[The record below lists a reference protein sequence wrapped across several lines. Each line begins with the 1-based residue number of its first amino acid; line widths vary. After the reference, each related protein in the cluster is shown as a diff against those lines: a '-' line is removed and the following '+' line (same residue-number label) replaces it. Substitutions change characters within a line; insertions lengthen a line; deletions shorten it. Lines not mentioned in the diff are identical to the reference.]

1 MGETNIKKEY
11 ICNICNKEYKDKSGL
26 WYHNKKY
33 HNDINPK
40 TTLVKGILTSNN
52 LKVQPVVE
60 QKQIFKCKF
69 CDTTFTRKNNL
80 NQHIKKTCKEKNSE
94 IEKLKAE
101 IREIKEKFSKEID
114 KLKNKQTKIIYNGP
128 VSNNTNNIINI
139 CKIGN
144 EDINMLTTNEVNLI
158 KSHGLNAVITIADCT
173 NFNQRLPQNHNFYTS
188 ALNDKHINT
197 LDHKTNTIIKQPKVE
212 VFDKVLVSSI
222 DNLEKLGK
230 NDEHFMEKVDRLK
243 KFIFLKKTKKKYYE
257 QLNLLSY
264 NKGKMIASTWEK
276 LIKDN
281 NITPDEFSS
290 KLDEE
295 VKQITEMTEE
305 ECTSDSELSSDSD
318 SDYDGI
324 KLVSTKVEKNIE
336 L

>member
-1 MGETNIKKEY
+1 MVENNIQKEF
-11 ICNICNKEYKDKSGL
+11 ICIICDKTYKDKSGL

-33 HNDINPK
+33 HNENRLKMTLTAENLTLINFK
-40 TTLVKGILTSNN
+40 N
-52 LKVQPVVE
+52 QPDVIH
-60 QKQIFKCKF
+60 KQIFKCKF
-69 CDTTFTRKNNL
+69 CYITFTRKNNL

-101 IREIKEKFSKEID
+101 IREIKENFLQEID
-114 KLKNKQTKIIYNGP
+114 KLKNKETKIIFNGP
-128 VSNNTNNIINI
+128 INNSTNNIINI

-144 EDINMLTTNEVNLI
+144 EDINLLTTKEIQLI
-158 KSHGLNAVITIADCT
+158 KSHGLNAVIKIADCT

-197 LDHKTNTIIKQPKVE
+197 LDHETNTIIKQPKVE
-212 VFDKVLVSSI
+212 VFDKVLITSI

-243 KFIFLKKTKKKYYE
+243 KFIFLNKTKKKYYE

-264 NKGKMIASTWEK
+264 NKGKIIASTWEK

-281 NITPDEFSS
+281 NVTPDEFSS

-295 VKQITEMTEE
+295 VKQITEMNDEYLDDLLNDSLSIN
-305 ECTSDSELSSDSD
+305 SDIVLP
-318 SDYDGI
+318 
-324 KLVSTKVEKNIE
+324 
-336 L
+336 